1 MKRAFASL
9 AMCAVGVLATSAL
22 AQDYAWKPDR
32 PVTIIVPWA
41 AGGSTD
47 QMARI
52 VASELEA
59 ELKQKFIVVN
69 QPGASGSIG
78 TKNAAEAPKDGYT
91 WAAGAATDVGTYR
104 VLGLLDSGLKD
115 WHMFFAVANLTAI
128 AANPGAPFKDFGQL
142 LDALKKGGAN
152 VPIATAGLSSAG
164 HNFMESVK
172 AAAKIDYKHVTYDGG
187 NPAVLATVSGE
198 TQAVAQL
205 LVEMSEMIKGK
216 RLVPLAVLSDKPVM
230 LEGFGEIQPTTKWL
244 PTMPAPMNYFGIWC
258 AKGTPDNV
266 VKTMTQ
272 VWEKKIK
279 TSEALKKYANARS
292 ALFAPLHGEEAERES
307 FKMVRYTAWLYFDG
321 GKAKVS
327 PDTLGIP
334 RL

>member
-1 MKRAFASL
+1 MRRFLSSL
-9 AMCAVGVLATSAL
+9 MGCAVGLLATAAL
-22 AQDYAWKPDR
+22 AQDYSWKPDR

-52 VASELEA
+52 VATELEA

-69 QPGASGSIG
+69 QPGASGSVG
-78 TKNAAEAPKDGYT
+78 TKNVVEAAKDGYT
-91 WAAGAATDVGTYR
+91 WAAGAATDIGTYR

-115 WHMFFAVANLTAI
+115 WHLFFAVANLPAI
-128 AANPGAPFKDFGQL
+128 AANPNAPFKDFGQL
-142 LDALKKGGAN
+142 LEALKTGGAN

-205 LVEMSEMIKGK
+205 LVEMSEFIKGK
-216 RLVPLAVLSDKPVM
+216 RLVPLAVLSDKPIT
-230 LEGFGEIQPTTKWL
+230 LEGFGEIAPTTKWL
-244 PTMPAPMNYFGIWC
+244 PSMPAPMNYFGIWC
-258 AKGTPDNV
+258 ARGTPDNV
-266 VKTMTQ
+266 VKTMGQ

-279 TSEALKKYANARS
+279 SSDALKKYAAARS
-292 ALFAPLHGEEAERES
+292 ALFAPLYGDEAERES
-307 FKMVRYTAWLYFDG
+307 FKMVRYSAWLYFDG